1 MKHVITTTWLHP
13 ESGNAYKVTAEI
25 LGEEIRLIGIRIGNV
40 FFRMWQFSEA
50 EIELI
55 EQAVREAAQKETN

>member
-25 LGEEIRLIGIRIGNV
+25 IGEKIRLIGIKMGSM
-40 FFRMWQFSEA
+40 FFRKWQFSEA

-55 EQAVREAAQKETN
+55 EQAVREAAQKQTV